1 MVVEIA
7 KREIKSYFKSLSEEE
22 YWTQRIPYVENETL
36 VPLLYAITGSNL
48 TCDHYRNGLKDIALH
63 RLSTFFIYCIDHKR
77 VKEIR
82 QKVIELLLKDDNN
95 ALIRIDDVV
104 EIEVKD
110 NTTYHNLTFPE
121 KKEMI
126 NDVKIA
132 LPSIIRNAIDFERKI
147 NLNIIQ

>member
-1 MVVEIA
+1 MVVEIT
-7 KREIKSYFKSLSEEE
+7 KRDIKSYFKSLSEAEH
-22 YWTQRIPYVENETL
+22 WIQRIPYVESETL

-48 TCDHYRNGLKDIALH
+48 TCDYYRNGLRDIAFP
-63 RLSTFFIYCIDHKR
+63 RLSTFLIYCIDYKR

-82 QKVIELLLKDDNN
+82 QKAIELLLKDDD

-104 EIEVKD
+104 EIEVED

-121 KKEMI
+121 KKEMM

-132 LPSIIRNAIDFERKI
+132 LPSMIRNAIDFERKM
-147 NLNIIQ
+147 NVNIIQ

>member
-1 MVVEIA
+1 MFVEIA
-7 KREIKSYFKSLSEEE
+7 KRDIKSYFKSLSEEDL
-22 YWTQRIPYVENETL
+22 WIKRIPYVENETL

-48 TCDHYRNGLKDIALH
+48 TCDHYRNGLRDITLS
-63 RLSTFFIYCIDHKR
+63 RLSTFFIHCVDHKR

>member
-7 KREIKSYFKSLSEEE
+7 KKDIKSYFESLSDRE
-22 YWTQRIPYVENETL
+22 YSMQRIPYVENETL

-48 TCDHYRNGLKDIALH
+48 TCDHYRNGLRDIANS
-63 RLSTFFIYCIDHKR
+63 RLSRFFICCIDYKR

-82 QKVIELLLKDDNN
+82 QKAIELLLKDDN
-95 ALIRIDDVV
+95 ASIIIDDVV
-104 EIEVKD
+104 EIEVED

-121 KKEMI
+121 KKEMM

-132 LPSIIRNAIDFERKI
+132 LPSMIRNAIDFEKKM
-147 NLNIIQ
+147 NVNIVQ